1 MRLLPQSLFG
11 RLVWILVIGLI
22 IAQFLSVIMREEDRE
37 EFFYQ
42 TRTIETA
49 RRISDIVAVLNAL
62 KPEDRASVVS
72 SLSAF
77 SVLVSKVEPG
87 PPAPVPASATAENN
101 AARSFEEV
109 LRHFLGK
116 RWPVGVVPYQK
127 TVNGTIFMIKVR
139 LEDNSWISLK
149 SYLANDV
156 NTSLNALFPKLI
168 ILLVSVLL
176 LSLIAVRW
184 VTRPLQTM
192 ALAAEALGKDINH
205 PPLVVKGPQ
214 EVRRA
219 AQAFNTMQARLAGYI
234 RERTRILAAVSH
246 DLKTPITRLRLRV
259 EVLDDPVLKAKF
271 IKDLEELED
280 MVSATLDF
288 IHGLGT
294 EERAQWIDI
303 NALLESLQSD
313 AREMGREVTIQGT
326 TTAPFLGN
334 PQALKRCLSNI
345 IDNAVTYGRR
355 AALIVED
362 SDIRLQISVHDAG
375 SGIPEKEMER
385 VFDPFY
391 RLEQSRNRAS
401 GGTGLGLTIARNIAR
416 SHGGELSLRNLP
428 GGGLEAV
435 LTLPRRDRVD

>member
-22 IAQFLSVIMREEDRE
+22 IAQFLSVVMREEDRE

-49 RRISDIVAVLNAL
+49 RRISDIVTVLNAL

-77 SVLVSKVEPG
+77 SVLVSKAEPG
-87 PPAPVPASATAENN
+87 PPAPASVTAENN
-101 AARSFEEV
+101 AAHAFEEV
-109 LRHFLGK
+109 LRHFLGE
-116 RWPVGVVPYQK
+116 RWPVAVVPYQK
-127 TVNGTIFMIKVR
+127 TANGTIFLIKVR
-139 LEDNSWISLK
+139 LEDNSWISFK

-168 ILLVSVLL
+168 ILLISVIL

-184 VTRPLQTM
+184 VTRPLQNM
-192 ALAAEALGKDINH
+192 ALAAEALGKDINR
-205 PPLVVKGPQ
+205 PPLVMKGPL

-234 RERTRILAAVSH
+234 QERTRILAAVSH
-246 DLKTPITRLRLRV
+246 DLKTPITRMRLRV
-259 EVLDDPVLKAKF
+259 EVLDDPLLKAKF
-271 IKDLEELED
+271 IKDLQELEN

-294 EERAQWIDI
+294 EERTQWIDI
-303 NALLESLQSD
+303 SALLESLQSD
-313 AREMGREVTIQGT
+313 AEEMGREVTIEGAAA
-326 TTAPFLGN
+326 APFLGH
-334 PQALKRCLSNI
+334 PQALKRCLNNL
-345 IDNAVTYGRR
+345 IDNAVTYGKR

-362 SDIRLQISVHDAG
+362 SDTQLRIGIRDAG
-375 SGIPEKEMER
+375 PGIPEKEMER

-416 SHGGELSLRNLP
+416 SHGGELSLRNIP

-435 LTLPRRDRVD
+435 LTLPRRDSLD

>member
-1 MRLLPQSLFG
+1 MRILPQSLFG

-22 IAQFLSVIMREEDRE
+22 IAQFLSVVMREEDRE

-49 RRISDIVAVLNAL
+49 RRISDIVTVLNAL
-62 KPEDRASVVS
+62 KPEDRTSVVT

-77 SVLVSKVEPG
+77 SVLVSKAEPG
-87 PPAPVPASATAENN
+87 PPAPVASSATAENN
-101 AARSFEEV
+101 AAQSFEEV
-109 LRHFLGK
+109 LRHYLGK

-127 TVNGTIFMIKVR
+127 TANGTIFMIKVR
-139 LEDNSWISLK
+139 LEDNSWISFK
-149 SYLANDV
+149 SYLANDI

-168 ILLVSVLL
+168 ILLVSVIV

-192 ALAAEALGKDINH
+192 ALAAEALGKDINR

-234 RERTRILAAVSH
+234 QERTRILAAVSH
-246 DLKTPITRLRLRV
+246 DLKTPITRMRLRV
-259 EVLDDPVLKAKF
+259 EVLDDPVLKTKF

-280 MVSATLDF
+280 MVSSTLDF

-294 EERAQWIDI
+294 EERAQWTDI

-313 AREMGREVTIQGT
+313 AQEMGREVTIQGT
-326 TTAPFLGN
+326 AAAPFLGH
-334 PQALKRCLSNI
+334 PQALKRCLGNI

-355 AALIVED
+355 AALMVED
-362 SDIRLQISVHDAG
+362 SDTQLQISVHDAG
-375 SGIPEKEMER
+375 PGIPEKEMER

-416 SHGGELSLRNLP
+416 SHGGELSLRNMP

-435 LTLPRRDRVD
+435 LTLPRRDRLD